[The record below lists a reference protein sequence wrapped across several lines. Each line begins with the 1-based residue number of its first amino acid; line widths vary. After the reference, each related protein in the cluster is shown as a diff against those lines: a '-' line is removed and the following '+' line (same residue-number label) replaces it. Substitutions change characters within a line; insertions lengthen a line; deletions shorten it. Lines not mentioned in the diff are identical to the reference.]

1 MKILYIAPWLPWP
14 PYDGARIRI
23 WETLRFL
30 APQHRVTLLTHRP
43 ETESAWE
50 ENPVRELCERIET
63 AVLPARAGAV
73 LGRLA
78 QGIAR
83 GLPLMQAFYWQPQLA
98 RRIRQLTAAEDYDI
112 VHIEFS
118 YMAHYLL
125 ALSPASRAQT
135 VLSMHNVESIRFA
148 RELQV
153 APWSG
158 RRLGLMWDH
167 YLHRQWEPKAL
178 RRFDGILATSKVDRE
193 WIETHAPEAVVTLA
207 PNGVD
212 VQRLQAL
219 EPPKESHSL
228 VFTGLMNYPPN
239 VDAVVWFC
247 QDIWPVLRQHLP
259 QLKLNIVGRLPHPRV
274 VELGRQPGVC
284 VTGEVPDVRPYVDEA
299 LALVVP
305 LRSGGGTRLKIL
317 EAMAMGR
324 PVVSTAL
331 GAEGLEIAP
340 GENILLAETAEQ
352 FLQQLQTLIDHPDR
366 ARQLGQAGRQLVV
379 AQYDW
384 PICLRGLTGLYETLM
399 SRAAR

>member
-1 MKILYIAPWLPWP
+1 MKILFIAPWLPWP
-14 PYDGARIRI
+14 PHDGARIRI

-30 APQHRVTLLTHRP
+30 APHHQVTFLTHRP
-43 ETESAWE
+43 ETESPWDDK
-50 ENPVRELCERIET
+50 PVRDLCERIET
-63 AVLPARAGAV
+63 AVLPVRSGAV
-73 LGRLA
+73 IGRLA
-78 QGIAR
+78 QGLGR
-83 GLPLMQAFYWQPQLA
+83 GLPLIQAFHWQPQLA
-98 RRIRQLTAAEDYDI
+98 HRIRHLTAEADYDI

-118 YMAHYLL
+118 YAAHYVK
-125 ALSPASRAQT
+125 AISQTSRAKT

-167 YLHRQWEPKAL
+167 YLRPQWEPNSL
-178 RRFDGILATSKVDRE
+178 RRFDGILAISEQERE
-193 WIETHAPEAVVTLA
+193 WIEAHAPEAVVALA

-212 VQRLQAL
+212 VQRLHAL
-219 EPPKESHSL
+219 GPPKESCSI

-247 QDIWPVLRQHLP
+247 EDIWPLLRHHLP
-259 QLKLNIVGRLPHPRV
+259 QLELNIVGRLPHPRV

-284 VTGEVPDVRPYVDEA
+284 VTGEVPDVRPYIDGA
-299 LALVVP
+299 LAMVVP

-352 FLQQLQTLIDHPDR
+352 FLQQLQLLIGDPAR
-366 ARQLGQAGRQLVV
+366 ARQLGKAGRQLVM
-379 AQYDW
+379 AKYDW
-384 PICLRGLTGLYETLM
+384 PICLRGLTWLYDTLM
-399 SRAAR
+399 SHDPR

>member
-1 MKILYIAPWLPWP
+1 MKILFIAPWLPWP
-14 PYDGARIRI
+14 PHDGARIRI

-30 APQHRVTLLTHRP
+30 APHHRVTFLTHRP
-43 ETESAWE
+43 ETESAWDE
-50 ENPVRELCERIET
+50 KPVRDLCERVET
-63 AVLPARAGAV
+63 AVLPVRSAAV

-78 QGIAR
+78 QGLGR
-83 GLPLMQAFYWQPQLA
+83 GLPLIQAFHWQPQLA
-98 RRIRQLTAAEDYDI
+98 RRIRQLTAVEDYDI

-118 YMAHYLL
+118 YAGHYVR
-125 ALSPASRAQT
+125 AVNPASRART

-167 YLHRQWEPKAL
+167 YLRRQWEPKSL
-178 RRFDGILATSKVDRE
+178 RRFDGILATSELERQ
-193 WIETHAPEAVVTLA
+193 WIERHAPEAVVALA

-212 VQRLQAL
+212 VQRIHAV
-219 EPPKESHSL
+219 EPPKESRSI

-247 QDIWPVLRQHLP
+247 QDIWPLLRQHLP
-259 QLKLNIVGRLPHPRV
+259 QLRLNIVGRLPHLRV
-274 VELGRQPGVC
+274 MELNRQPGVC
-284 VTGEVPDVRPYVDEA
+284 VTGEVPDVRPYVEEA

-324 PVVSTAL
+324 PVVSTSL
-331 GAEGLEIAP
+331 GAEGLEIVA

-352 FLQQLQTLIDHPDR
+352 FLRQLQTLIDHPDR
-366 ARQLGQAGRQLVV
+366 ARQLGQAGRHLVV
-379 AQYDW
+379 TQYDW

-399 SRAAR
+399 SRAKL

>member
-1 MKILYIAPWLPWP
+1 M
-14 PYDGARIRI
+14 G
-23 WETLRFL
+23 
-30 APQHRVTLLTHRP
+30 Q
-43 ETESAWE
+43 
-50 ENPVRELCERIET
+50 
-63 AVLPARAGAV
+63 
-73 LGRLA
+73 
-78 QGIAR
+78 
-83 GLPLMQAFYWQPQLA
+83 GLPLIQAFHWQPQLA
-98 RRIRQLTAAEDYDI
+98 RRIRHLTTAEDYDI

-118 YMAHYLL
+118 YMAHYVR
-125 ALSPASRAQT
+125 AVSPASRAHA

-148 RELQV
+148 RELRF

-167 YLHRQWEPKAL
+167 YLNRQWEAKSL
-178 RRFDGILATSKVDRE
+178 RRFDGILATSELERD
-193 WIETHAPEAVVTLA
+193 WIETHAPEAVVALA

-212 VQRLQAL
+212 VQRIQAL
-219 EPPKESHSL
+219 EPSKKSHSI

-247 QDIWPVLRQHLP
+247 QDIWPLLRQHLP
-259 QLKLNIVGRLPHPRV
+259 QLELNIVGRLPHPRV
-274 VELGRQPGVC
+274 VELDRQPGVC

-324 PVVSTAL
+324 PVVSTSL
-331 GAEGLEIAP
+331 GAEGLAIAP

-352 FLQQLQTLIDHPDR
+352 FLRQLQTLIDDPDR
-366 ARQLGQAGRQLVV
+366 ARQLGQAGRQLVL

-384 PICLRGLTGLYETLM
+384 PICVRGLTWLYDTLM